1 MMFAVRT
8 KVKCA
13 KVLKG
18 DCICHL
24 LKVVDRLLVP
34 MVGTRTGL
42 YCDLFSEITGRIYL
56 LLSDCIYLLVLG
68 EGQDAI
74 ALPCVFRD
82 WSLTSGLRTAM
93 GPP

>member
-18 DCICHL
+18 DCICRL
-24 LKVVDRLLVP
+24 LTALDRLLVP

-42 YCDLFSEITGRIYL
+42 YCDLFSKMTGRMYL
-56 LLSDCIYLLVLG
+56 LHSNCKYLLVLG
-68 EGQDAI
+68 KGQDAI
-74 ALPCVFRD
+74 VLPCVFRD
-82 WSLTSGLRTAM
+82 
-93 GPP
+93 